1 MKVFERIK
9 DTSAQGG
16 AIPFFIGAMLAVII
30 ALAVAWP
37 VMDSAINGGS
47 GADATFTLS
56 GNVTCHELVNVT
68 NGAGTLSI
76 FEFNI
81 TSGGCTAAN
90 AGYATVTILA
100 GQNTSTIAATNLTTV
115 MAANATITGTMTA
128 TNPSAGAVTLT
139 YNTRGA
145 AGDLAGVVLADAVA
159 NGAWDGTTL
168 SGGVSD
174 ATTMPGAAATLVD
187 QLPLFLVL
195 VLLMVF
201 VKALV

>member
-1 MKVFERIK
+1 MKVFEKIK

-37 VMDSAINGGS
+37 VMDSAIYGGS
-47 GADATFTLS
+47 PASGTLTLTGNVTTGETVTITNDIGGQIACFYFNTTGTGTVSPCHVVDVSSGSNTSLLAVEDLKTAINADAT
-56 GNVTCHELVNVT
+56 
-68 NGAGTLSI
+68 
-76 FEFNI
+76 
-81 TSGGCTAAN
+81 
-90 AGYATVTILA
+90 
-100 GQNTSTIAATNLTTV
+100 LTGV
-115 MAANATITGTMTA
+115 LTA
-128 TNPSAGAVTLT
+128 TNGTNTTTITSNENSGI
-139 YNTRGA
+139 YN
-145 AGDLAGVVLADAVA
+145 LY
-159 NGAWDGTTL
+159 GTTETVSLGSWASTVL

-201 VKALV
+201 VKALI